1 MRNKQK
7 HSSQEEAEVDLTPML
22 DIVFIMLIFFIVTA
36 VFVKEPGVDVVR
48 PTAATAIPVKSVA
61 ILIAVTADS
70 EIYIDKKEVDKD
82 SVKTTVERMLAENPN
97 GDVVIQA
104 DEDSEIDVVV
114 EVMDQVQMAGAQRVH
129 IAALEEK

>member
-36 VFVKEPGVDVVR
+36 VFVKEPGVDVIR